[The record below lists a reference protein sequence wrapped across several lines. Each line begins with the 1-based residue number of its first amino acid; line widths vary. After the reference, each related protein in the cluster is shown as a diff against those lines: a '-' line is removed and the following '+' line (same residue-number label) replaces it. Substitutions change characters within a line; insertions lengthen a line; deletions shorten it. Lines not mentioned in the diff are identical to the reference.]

1 MKLHFALKVGNR
13 QINSRENSKY
23 NQFVKINTRKKS
35 KFLQF
40 AKINTRKIQFFLTRE
55 N

>member
-1 MKLHFALKVGNR
+1 MFWNVDKNTVYFLLK
-13 QINSRENSKY
+13 
-23 NQFVKINTRKKS
+23 KINTHEKS

-40 AKINTRKIQFFLTRE
+40 AKINTHEMQFFLLAKIDTRE

>member
-1 MKLHFALKVGNR
+1 MSATAK
-13 QINSRENSKY
+13 INSRENSKY
-23 NQFVKINTRKKS
+23 DQFVKINTHEKS

-40 AKINTRKIQFFLTRE
+40 AKINTHEMQFFLLAKIDTRE